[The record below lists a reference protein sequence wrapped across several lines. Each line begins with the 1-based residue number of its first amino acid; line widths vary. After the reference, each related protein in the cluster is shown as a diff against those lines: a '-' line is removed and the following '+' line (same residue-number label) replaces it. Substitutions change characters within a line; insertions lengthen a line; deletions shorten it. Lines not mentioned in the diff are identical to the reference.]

1 MIKQFFRSKRNTA
14 IAVAYTFLIALC
26 FCVGF
31 AIGHH
36 NGRGLLTTPVAVTTS
51 TTETPETAEP
61 DAEVNADLYRVIAED
76 GELRLYCDDGTK
88 SRLIMSDKISE
99 GAFPKEDI
107 AVLREGRMFM
117 TQEEAMA
124 FMENFLS

>member
-1 MIKQFFRSKRNTA
+1 MVKNFFKSKRNTV

-36 NGRGLLTTPVAVTTS
+36 NGRGLLTTPVAVTTA
-51 TTETPETAEP
+51 TTEEP
-61 DAEVNADLYRVIAED
+61 DATEPVEEMTADLYRVIADD
-76 GELRLYCDDGTK
+76 GELRMYCDDGTR
-88 SRLIMSDKISE
+88 SRLVMSDKISE

-107 AVLREGRMFM
+107 AVLREGRVFM

>member
-36 NGRGLLTTPVAVTTS
+36 NGRGLLTT
-51 TTETPETAEP
+51 ETPETAEP
-61 DAEVNADLYRVIAED
+61 DAEVNSDLYRVIAED